1 MLKPFDT
8 NVLGSLLE
16 HRPSSRPDIFTS
28 RFSNIPDVEFSTWV
42 HIKDQEL
49 IMWVAKPKKWF
60 GTETKTPPF
69 VFLLSRY
76 TKGYSSSSSVSV
88 KPYSNEY
95 FEKENSLGFH
105 SL

>member
-8 NVLGSLLE
+8 TVLGNLIE

-28 RFSNIPDVEFSTWV
+28 RFGNVPDVEFSTWI
-42 HIKDQEL
+42 HMKDKEL
-49 IMWVAKPKKWF
+49 VMWVAKPKRFF

-69 VFLLSRY
+69 VFLLSKY
-76 TKGYSSSSSVSV
+76 TKGYSTSSSVSV
-88 KPYSNEY
+88 RPYNNEF